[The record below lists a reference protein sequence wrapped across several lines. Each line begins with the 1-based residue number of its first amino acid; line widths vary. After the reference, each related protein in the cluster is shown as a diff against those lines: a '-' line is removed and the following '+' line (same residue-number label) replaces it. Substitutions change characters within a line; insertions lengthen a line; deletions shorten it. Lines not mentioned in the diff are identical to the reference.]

1 MCGNSTNCHTFTSQ
15 AVSSTG
21 CFLQWLK
28 LSASVCCKIEVS
40 AGCLKTFVSNI
51 VWFCVSEQRYL
62 IRICA
67 RMKGRK
73 LKSSKFPVCPN

>member
-1 MCGNSTNCHTFTSQ
+1 MCGNTTNCHTFTSQ

-40 AGCLKTFVSNI
+40 ADTTECLKSLISNI
-51 VWFCVSEQRYL
+51 VLCCV
-62 IRICA
+62 
-67 RMKGRK
+67 
-73 LKSSKFPVCPN
+73 

>member
-15 AVSSTG
+15 AVPSTG

-40 AGCLKTFVSNI
+40 ADTTVFRTLVIPGPGHYAGHAPDRVPPG
-51 VWFCVSEQRYL
+51 
-62 IRICA
+62 A
-67 RMKGRK
+67 
-73 LKSSKFPVCPN
+73 